1 MIHTTK
7 LREWPKEAIETL
19 PDGYTILGWG
29 GEFDIVGKHRTY
41 DCAICW
47 DCKIDWIVDDFAW
60 DVRVSSQFFAAPTD
74 SEIVELNL
82 TKGLIKPTTSLGDL
96 IDESAFEDQ
105 AGTEH
110 LLSSDDTLRQQYRPL
125 DWLLEYFPN
134 AQLQCAKFSYDNN
147 LKHTGEEGMVWQMEK
162 SVGDGNQLSR
172 HLLEGMHYARTGN
185 DKEAL
190 YHLTAVAWRGLELL
204 ERYMTEMEPFNESR

>member
-1 MIHTTK
+1 MTHTNEQK
-7 LREWPKEAIETL
+7 PSQQEGDKREWPKKAVETL
-19 PDGYTILGWG
+19 PEDYTILGWG
-29 GEFDIVGKHRTY
+29 GEFSTVEENTPGI
-41 DCAICW
+41 
-47 DCKIDWIVDDFAW
+47 AW
-60 DVRVSSQFFAAPTD
+60 DDVNEEWTTIKKWWMKDKSLVFAALHD
-74 SEIVELNL
+74 SEIVRLN
-82 TKGLIKPTTSLGDL
+82 KPYSSSD
-96 IDESAFEDQ
+96 IHDKVREFEDQ
-105 AGTEH
+105 TGTEH
-110 LLSSDDTLRQQYRPL
+110 LLSSDDALRQQYRPL

-172 HLLEGMHYARTGN
+172 HLLEGMHYAKTGN
-185 DKEAL
+185 EKEAL